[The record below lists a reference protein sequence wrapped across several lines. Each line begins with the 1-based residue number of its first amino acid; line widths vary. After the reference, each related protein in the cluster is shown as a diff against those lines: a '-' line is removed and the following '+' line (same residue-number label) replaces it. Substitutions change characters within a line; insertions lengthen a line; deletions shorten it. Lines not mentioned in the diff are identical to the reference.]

1 MLELLNPQIRS
12 LREKPRLHLL
22 DRLPFPRQT
31 NLEILEAAHLRL
43 DLLHLRLRDGD
54 DQPLDLPLLGVGQE
68 LGANRRRRQPSRRR
82 LPSPGVRHGDVRR
95 GPLALAPAAAAVH
108 VHRVAALLRLLVLL
122 VERVERSLS
131 GGGGDARRHARRQES
146 HVGHDGVRRTREG
159 HGEVVRSPHVDVR
172 PAHAPLLGGP
182 DVPAAPDVR
191 GVRTADVGVE
201 LVQEALLDGQAD
213 EPADALL
220 RALRAHVRGNLRPGL
235 AVRLQRLE
243 EEQSLLVGP
252 VVLFHLGV
260 RVVVVL
266 VVLHLNLFAILVDR
280 HDPGRLFRLFTRR
293 PRRDCSKEAA
303 ARGTVR
309 ELTSG
314 EAPPAHVDAPD
325 VRLGQTRR
333 RSRAVIIRR
342 ALAGYVRV
350 ASHARALDVAL
361 VSVQH
366 RVRRERRLQRG

>member
-1 MLELLNPQIRS
+1 MNPQIRS
-12 LREKPRLHLL
+12 LREKPRLHLF

-31 NLEILEAAHLRL
+31 DLEILEAAHLRL

-82 LPSPGVRHGDVRR
+82 LPSPGVRHGDVFR
-95 GPLALAPAAAAVH
+95 GPLALALALAPAVH

-159 HGEVVRSPHVDVR
+159 NGEVVRSPHVDVR

-191 GVRTADVGVE
+191 GVFAADVWVE

-266 VVLHLNLFAILVDR
+266 LLLLKLFTILVDR
-280 HDPGRLFRLFTRR
+280 HDSSLLRLFTRR
-293 PRRDCSKEAA
+293 PRRDRSKEAA

-309 ELTSG
+309 ELTRG

-325 VRLGQTRR
+325 AGLGQTWR
-333 RSRAVIIRR
+333 RSRAMIIRR

-350 ASHARALDVAL
+350 ASHAISLDVTL